1 MGSHSLRRIV
11 LSLGLLA
18 GVANGSPTYR
28 RPPDADATLIAATE
42 TRNII
47 NNGPTEVQHRPLG
60 LLKSPLFHIG
70 PKIGVPTND
79 ASDDTTTDIN
89 TTDEEPKSQP
99 STDQPDGEASVQP
112 HMIRPT
118 KYRGPL
124 LIPELNMPSVDH
136 KAKES
141 GEYLFRGRPVT
152 FNNKADRTA
161 DDSSQLDK
169 RWTSPEGRYI
179 NEWSTIITL
188 INATPYRWRR
198 GYSHSYQMEKW
209 DERFPEYIEP
219 GQSHRIFNARMG
231 GLHLLDSAGE
241 VAYHL
246 EGTSKPMSFMVER
259 RKGVKHP
266 IFIRF
271 LENLETKTLGK
282 KSQIDLGFHMFPG
295 GSTFILA
302 GTERNFVCTGPPKG
316 WMQDMLPEIGHMPLR
331 SIIMPRSHHV
341 GMSKGNTQIG
351 LGQAANTLCQTK
363 TAKHQI
369 EELGVRVLD
378 VRPFLFQGTYRA
390 AHGTMILG
398 AWNGMLGESVKD
410 IGEAVRT
417 FHNTYPG
424 ELIIIDIPAP
434 DTGYIFNGRQEM
446 TEEHIQGLYK
456 ILISLTKPLV
466 LPDDEDITQWPLER
480 FIGNKTSGTIIR
492 VSQSWAERKSFPGGQ
507 HGFVSDKNFPM
518 NHRWSNTN
526 TGEAMFRDQ
535 IDYIRRNRAGR
546 DSKLFHADW
555 VITQS
560 IEDAVFPTRSIN
572 KMALEAYGGLY
583 NDLWNATTDQVYP
596 NWIATDNIH
605 SSELTS
611 FVVALNHCFVARKCG
626 SLGGKVKKFIK
637 GKTGKKFIA

>member
-1 MGSHSLRRIV
+1 MASPSLRRIV

-18 GVANGSPTYR
+18 GVVNGSPPYK

-42 TRNII
+42 TRNTI
-47 NNGPTEVQHRPLG
+47 NNDPIEVQHRPPG
-60 LLKSPLFHIG
+60 FLKSPLFHIG
-70 PKIGVPTND
+70 PKISVPNND
-79 ASDDTTTDIN
+79 ASDDATTDIN
-89 TTDEEPKSQP
+89 TTDEEPKPQT
-99 STDQPDGEASVQP
+99 STDQPDDETPVQP
-112 HMIRPT
+112 PLIRPT
-118 KYRGPL
+118 QYRGPL
-124 LIPELNMPSVDH
+124 LIPDLNMPSVDP
-136 KAKES
+136 KPKGS

-161 DDSSQLDK
+161 DDSSQLEK
-169 RWTSPEGRYI
+169 RWVSPEGRAI
-179 NEWSTIITL
+179 VEGSTIITL

-198 GYSHSYQMEKW
+198 GYSNSYQMEKW
-209 DERFPEYIEP
+209 DERFPKYIEP
-219 GQSHRIFNARMG
+219 GQSHRIFSAVGG
-231 GLHLLDSAGE
+231 GLHLSDSAGE

-266 IFIRF
+266 TFIRF
-271 LENLETKTLGK
+271 LENFETKALGK
-282 KSQIDLGFHMFPG
+282 KSVVDLGFHVFPG

-302 GTERNFVCTGPPKG
+302 GKERNFVCTGPPKG
-316 WMQDMLPEIGHMPLR
+316 WMQDMLPEIGHIPLR

-341 GMSKGNTQIG
+341 GMSRGKVRIG

-363 TAKHQI
+363 TTKHQI

-378 VRPFLFQGTYRA
+378 VRPFLFQNIYRA
-390 AHGTMILG
+390 AHGTMVLG

-410 IGEAVRT
+410 IAEAVRT

-434 DTGYIFNGRQEM
+434 DTGYIFYGRQDM
-446 TEEHIQGLYK
+446 TDEQIEGLYK
-456 ILISLTKPLV
+456 ILISLTKPLK
-466 LPDDEDITQWPLER
+466 LPDDEDITKWPLER

-492 VSQSWAERKSFPGGQ
+492 VSQSWAEKKNFPGGQ

-518 NHRWSNTN
+518 NHRWSNKN
-526 TGEAMFRDQ
+526 TGKAMFRDQ
-535 IDYIRRNRAGR
+535 IEYIRRNRAGR
-546 DSKLFHADW
+546 DSRLFHADW

-560 IEDAVFPTRSIN
+560 AEDAVFPTRSIN
-572 KMALEAYGGLY
+572 KMALETYGGLY

-605 SSELTS
+605 SSELTN
-611 FVVALNHCFVARKCG
+611 FIMALNHCFVARECG

-637 GKTGKKFIA
+637 DKTGKKFIA